1 LKVFVVDPPL
11 FTLPYDVHFARAL
24 AAAGASVDLIGRP
37 LRGYERMQDEQF
49 RFRPLFYRLTEP
61 GKGWQTSRAAKLLKA
76 VEHGAGLWS
85 LQRQVAAERPDAVHV
100 QWLVLP
106 TLERQLLRRIRRQAG
121 LFLTVHNASLAAHSA
136 DSVVGG
142 VGAAAQRFGRRDILD
157 EFDGFIAH
165 TEQTRAHLE
174 RAGIAPERICV
185 LGHPPLTPGELPAV
199 RADGTVRILFFGS
212 IKPYK
217 GIDVLVRA
225 ALQLLPSR
233 PNCRIDVVGRPFSP
247 LDSEMEAVRQAGLSD
262 RFGFDLRFIP
272 DEDLARYLAAAD
284 ITVFPYREIDASGA
298 FALAVAA
305 GKPVV
310 ASALGVFAEQPA
322 ASAISLF
329 PAGDADALAS
339 ALAPLVDDAG
349 ERRAAAEKVRALGG
363 TLDSW
368 PDFAKGC
375 IAFYDQRLAER
386 RAEGSL

>member
-1 LKVFVVDPPL
+1 MKVFIVDPPL

-24 AAAGASVDLIGRP
+24 AAAGSTVDLIGRP
-37 LRGYERMQDEQF
+37 LRGYERVQDESF
-49 RFRPLFYRLTEP
+49 RYRPLFYRLTEP
-61 GKGWQTSRAAKLLKA
+61 GRGWQTSRAAKLLKA
-76 VEHGAGLWS
+76 VEHGGGLWS
-85 LQRQVAAERPDAVHV
+85 LQRLVAAERPDVVHV

-106 TLERQLLRRIRRQAG
+106 TLERPMLRRIRRQAG

-136 DSVVGG
+136 DAVVGG
-142 VGAAAQRFGRRDILD
+142 VGAAAQRFGRRDILG

-174 RAGIAPERICV
+174 RAGIPAERICV
-185 LGHPPLTPGELPAV
+185 IGHPPLTPGELPTV
-199 RADGTVRILFFGS
+199 QGDGTVRILFFGS

-217 GIDVLVRA
+217 GVDILVRA

-233 PNCRIDVVGRPFSP
+233 PDCRIDVVGRPFAS
-247 LDSEMEAVRQAGLSD
+247 LDAERQAVSEAGLAG

-329 PAGDADALAS
+329 PTENVDALAG
-339 ALAPLVDDAG
+339 ALARLVDDAG
-349 ERRAAAEKVRALGG
+349 ERRAAAERVRALAV

-368 PDFAKGC
+368 PDFAKDCAG
-375 IAFYDQRLAER
+375 FYARRLADR
-386 RAEGSL
+386 RNGRAL